1 MAEDRIRA
9 LSASTC
15 LVGRY
20 LWAMNNIHQN
30 GPGSNFEI
38 TWQIVPLEPCDQPS
52 VEDMALKRVLLA
64 TQSMLR
70 ASLAMR
76 QTKSTVNAAQV
87 EQYIIALEAE
97 LTALEAVMGR

>member
-1 MAEDRIRA
+1 
-9 LSASTC
+9 
-15 LVGRY
+15 
-20 LWAMNNIHQN
+20 MNNIHQN
-30 GPGSNFEI
+30 EPGSESEI

-52 VEDMALKRVLLA
+52 TEDMALKRVLLA

-87 EQYIIALEAE
+87 EQYIIALEVE
-97 LTALEAVMGR
+97 LTALEAVMGQ

>member
-1 MAEDRIRA
+1 
-9 LSASTC
+9 
-15 LVGRY
+15 
-20 LWAMNNIHQN
+20 MNRLLQN
-30 GPGSNFEI
+30 GSGSKSET

-52 VEDMALKRVLLA
+52 AEDMALKRVLLA

-76 QTKSTVNAAQV
+76 QTKSTVSAAQV
-87 EQYIIALEAE
+87 EQYIIALEKE